1 MSNKFQR
8 TVALAALL
16 ACGAAWADPT
26 ADKLS
31 QIEVETLLLKAREKQ
46 LDVQASI
53 LSKQNEIATRQNAIN
68 QMSQTPTPGDPVVQ
82 GVEGLNGA
90 MYATL
95 LLSDG
100 SIVDAQA
107 GDVLAGGLRVVS
119 VAPGSV
125 IVQKGKRKR
134 VRLALNA
141 PKQAAFNPNLPSTG
155 LMLPLPLPAAAPKA
169 AGALR

>member
-1 MSNKFQR
+1 MLNKTKR
-8 TVALAALL
+8 MVVLAALL
-16 ACGAAWADPT
+16 SCGAAFADPT
-26 ADKLS
+26 SDKLT

-53 LSKQNEIATRQNAIN
+53 LSKQNDIATRQNAIN
-68 QMSQTPTPGDPVVQ
+68 QLSQTPTPGDPVVQ
-82 GVEGLNGA
+82 GVEGLGGVN
-90 MYATL
+90 YATL

-100 SIVDAQA
+100 SIVDVQA

-125 IVQKGKRKR
+125 IIQKGKKQR

-141 PKQAAFNPNLPSTG
+141 PKHAAFNPNLPSTG
-155 LMLPLPLPAAAPKA
+155 LMLPLPSSAPK
-169 AGALR
+169 GAMR